1 MSMFASLPLELRLA
15 VLFVVG
21 LSAGAAVNWFADA
34 LRFEPRALSP
44 WSHPPVGISRRRRHR
59 LPLVGWLARRH
70 ETQHYGE
77 LFWVRPL
84 LVELSLALALPWLY
98 WFEVVQ
104 AGLLPAGVGP
114 FPGAPANNP
123 FVLSLQANF
132 VSHAI
137 LLVLMLAAS
146 LVDLDDKIIPD
157 LITVPG
163 TLVGLLLAALWPAS
177 LLPELVRNAVGVQ
190 QLGFVTLASPI
201 DLPAVLGPRPESAG
215 LWLALGCYWLWCVGL
230 LPRLWRARHGWR
242 RAAALLIARIVREPA
257 SRVVAAIAVLGS
269 AGIVAIWWR
278 GGDAWTGLLTALV
291 GMAATGGLVWLVRRA
306 GTLALDREAMGFGD
320 VTLMAMIGSYLG
332 WQAGLLVFFVAP
344 FWGLAAVAV
353 TTLVRVLRRRGEFD
367 SEIPYGPFLCLAAA
381 TVALRW
387 APWWDWAQDLFAL
400 GWLVPAMALVSLGLL
415 TLILAAWRGLT
426 TRRT

>member
-1 MSMFASLPLELRLA
+1 MSAFASLPLELRLTA
-15 VLFVVG
+15 LFFAG

-44 WSHPPVGISRRRRHR
+44 WSHPPAGLRRRRRHR
-59 LPLVGWLARRH
+59 LPLLGWLVRRH
-70 ETQHYGE
+70 ETSHYGE

-104 AGLLPAGVGP
+104 AGLLPAGFGP
-114 FPGAPANNP
+114 IPGAPANNP
-123 FVLSLQANF
+123 FVLSLQASF

-137 LLVLMLAAS
+137 LLVLMLAAA

-163 TLVGLLLAALWPAS
+163 TLIGLLLAAIWPTS
-177 LLPELVRNAVGVQ
+177 LLPEEMFNAVGVREIHF
-190 QLGFVTLASPI
+190 LTLASPI
-201 DLPAVLGPRPESAG
+201 DLPASLGPRPETAG
-215 LWLALGCYWLWCVGL
+215 LWLALGCYWLWCAGL
-230 LPRLWRARHGWR
+230 LPRLWRSRHGWR
-242 RAAALLIARIVREPA
+242 RATAVLIARIVREPA
-257 SRVVAAIAVLGS
+257 SRVIGALAVLGS
-269 AGIVAIWWR
+269 TGIVAVWWR
-278 GGDAWTGLLTALV
+278 GGDGWIGLLTALV

-344 FWGLAAVAV
+344 FWGLAAVAM

-367 SEIPYGPFLCLAAA
+367 PEIPYGPFLCLAAA

-387 APWWDWAQDLFAL
+387 APWWDWARDLFGL

-415 TLILAAWRGLT
+415 TLMLAAWRGLT
-426 TRRT
+426 TRRA

>member
-1 MSMFASLPLELRLA
+1 MNALANLPLELRLA
-15 VLFVVG
+15 ALFVVG
-21 LSAGAAVNWFADA
+21 LSAGAAVNWFADS

-44 WSHPPVGISRRRRHR
+44 WSHAPAGLSRRRRHR

-70 ETQHYGE
+70 EARHYGE

-98 WFEVVQ
+98 WFWVAQ
-104 AGLLPAGVGP
+104 AGLLPVGFGP
-114 FPGAPANNP
+114 IPGAPVNAP
-123 FVLSLQANF
+123 LVLWLQAGF
-132 VSHAI
+132 ASHAV

-163 TLVGLLLAALWPAS
+163 TLIGLLLAALWPAS
-177 LLPELVRNAVGVQ
+177 LLPEVIWNAAGGAQVT
-190 QLGFVTLASPI
+190 FVTLASPN
-201 DLPAVLGPRPESAG
+201 DLPAALGPRPATTG
-215 LWLALGCYWLWCVGL
+215 LWLALGCYWIWCLGL
-230 LPRLWRARHGWR
+230 LPRMWRSRHGWR
-242 RAAALLIARIVREPA
+242 RAALLVIARIVREPA
-257 SRVVAAIAVLGS
+257 SRVIAVLAVLGS
-269 AGIVAIWWR
+269 AGIVAVWWH
-278 GGDAWTGLLTALV
+278 GGEGWISLLTALV

-344 FWGLAAVAV
+344 FWGLAAVALTAV
-353 TTLVRVLRRRGEFD
+353 VRLLRRRGQFD
-367 SEIPYGPFLCLAAA
+367 PEIPYGPFLCLAAA
-381 TVALRW
+381 TVAVRW
-387 APWWDWAQDLFAL
+387 APWWEWAQELFRL

-415 TLILAAWRGLT
+415 TLMLAAWRGLT
-426 TRRT
+426 ARQP